1 MPPRKIKKMLGLNWM
16 KERLVAA
23 GHPVK
28 MGSVGRNLLVLGPL
42 QIAATTYQRLWDIE
56 HVYGD
61 RMSPGQGQAFAVITG
76 VHLEPGH
83 RQAQVVMSL
92 ESFTQI
98 VEWLI
103 KGDPGSFLRPV
114 KRKGFE

>member
-1 MPPRKIKKMLGLNWM
+1 MPPRAFKKMLGLNWM
-16 KERLVAA
+16 KDRLTSA
-23 GHPVK
+23 GYPVR

-42 QIAATTYQRLWDIE
+42 RVAATTYQQPAQIE
-56 HVYGD
+56 HVYAD
-61 RMSPGQGQAFAVITG
+61 RMSPGQGQAFAVIVG
-76 VHLEPGH
+76 VHKEPGY

-103 KGDPGSFLRPV
+103 QGDPGSFLRPV